1 MESDTAERV
10 TIEQE
15 KSGQDTSQQ
24 NNNAEQKS
32 AETWAHIVRG
42 LYVLLFWFILR
53 ISEFVVAGVA
63 ILTFGFK
70 MATGKPQPK
79 VREFGD
85 SLSTYVYQVVS
96 FMTYKT
102 DTKPFPFQ
110 EWPAPEQSAEPS
122 TTREESEVEVV
133 EVVEVVAEGDE
144 GRRGKSEESSVETV
158 QPPPG
163 KDPGETRPSA

>member
-1 MESDTAERV
+1 MESETAERV
-10 TIEQE
+10 TIDQE
-15 KSGQDTSQQ
+15 KSGQDNPQQ
-24 NNNAEQKS
+24 KDAEQKS
-32 AETWAHIVRG
+32 AETWAQIVRG

-53 ISEFVVAGVA
+53 ISELVVAGVA

-70 MATGKPQPK
+70 LATGKAQPK

-96 FMTYKT
+96 FMTYKS

-110 EWPAPEQSAEPS
+110 EWPKPEQTAASS
-122 TTREESEVEVV
+122 TLHEEEDVEVV
-133 EVVEVVAEGDE
+133 EVVEVVAEGE
-144 GRRGKSEESSVETV
+144 ESVRGKSDEAVVEMV

-163 KDPGETRPSA
+163 KDPGENRPSA